1 MTLVSSTGTRGGGAS
16 LSGQARHPSLV
27 HWDSLCWLAC
37 SRCSVHVN
45 DWMNVGAS
53 LEFLPA
59 PDRSRG
65 TELPFC
71 SQALRHGDAAD
82 GSSLD
87 A

>member
-1 MTLVSSTGTRGGGAS
+1 MSIAGTRGGGAS
-16 LSGQARHPSLV
+16 LCGEACRPSLV
-27 HWDSLCWLAC
+27 SWDSLCWLAW

-53 LEFLPA
+53 LGFLPA
-59 PDRSRG
+59 PGRSRG
-65 TELPFC
+65 IELPFC
-71 SQALRHGDAAD
+71 SQALRHRDAAA